1 MSQQFYNLQKTAEVL
16 GISSADVNQLREQR
30 KLHGYRSGADWK
42 FKVEDVEN
50 LLAERIKA
58 KRAAALNAPDQDLM
72 DSEVLADD
80 VQLGESD
87 PDSSGTVI
95 GGTEES
101 TDDAESDIQLADSQ
115 AAPVADAS
123 DVQLEDA
130 DDDSEFD
137 LDLTIDEDIVM
148 EDSQFSLA
156 GEESGTDRASG
167 TSEVDLASEGE
178 VLDDDDLV
186 LGGGTGSGSGSDITI
201 AGDSGISLVDPNDS
215 GLSLEKPVDLSGDS
229 ESLELDEDD
238 MLTLPAEGGEGMEEL
253 PGDDEFLLTPM
264 DDAGDEDDESG
275 SQVIALDTE
284 EGDEAATMVGE
295 PAGMAAMLDEEASV
309 DEPLA
314 AAIGEVPDMA
324 AVGAGPSMTA
334 GPVVTGRTDALLS
347 EAPYGTLWTTM
358 LTLCVGFLGLCGI
371 LSYDIMRN
379 MWSWSAEY
387 TVNSTIMDSILKF
400 IQ

>member
-16 GISSADVNQLREQR
+16 GIAPADVNRLREQR

-50 LLAERIKA
+50 FLAERIKA
-58 KRAAALNAPDQDLM
+58 KGAAAREAPAQDQKDG
-72 DSEVLADD
+72 EVLGDD

-87 PDSSGTVI
+87 LDASGTVI
-95 GGTEES
+95 GETDES
-101 TDDAESDIQLADSQ
+101 TDDAESDIQLADSE
-115 AAPVADAS
+115 AAPDAES
-123 DVQLEDA
+123 DVQSLDA

-156 GEESGTDRASG
+156 GEESGTDRASSA
-167 TSEVDLASEGE
+167 SEVDLSSEAE

-186 LGGGTGSGSGSDITI
+186 LGGATGSGSGSDITI
-201 AGDSGISLVDPNDS
+201 AGDSGISLIDPNDS
-215 GLSLEKPVDLSGDS
+215 GLSLEKPVDLSADS
-229 ESLELDEDD
+229 ESLELGEDD
-238 MLTLPAEGGEGMEEL
+238 MLTLPEESDAGLEEL

-264 DDAGDEDDESG
+264 EDAGDEDDESG

-295 PAGMAAMLDEEASV
+295 PAGMAAMLDEEPSME
-309 DEPLA
+309 EPLA
-314 AAIGEVPDMA
+314 VALGEVPDMA

-334 GPVVTGRTDALLS
+334 GPVVTGRTDALLP
-347 EAPYGTLWTTM
+347 ETPYGTLWTTM
-358 LTLCVGFLGLCGI
+358 LTLCFGCLGLCGI

-387 TVNSTIMDSILKF
+387 TVNSTIMDTILSF

>member
-16 GISSADVNQLREQR
+16 GIATADVNQLREQR

-58 KRAAALNAPDQDLM
+58 KGAAGKAPAQEGMEGD
-72 DSEVLADD
+72 VLADD
-80 VQLGESD
+80 VRSGESD
-87 PDSSGTVI
+87 SEASGTVI
-95 GGTEES
+95 GRTDAPP
-101 TDDAESDIQLADSQ
+101 DDAAASDIQLTDSE
-115 AAPVADAS
+115 AAPDAAAS
-123 DVQLEDA
+123 DVQLRDA

-156 GEESGTDRASG
+156 GEESGTDRASSA
-167 TSEVDLASEGE
+167 SEVDLASEGE

-186 LGGGTGSGSGSDITI
+186 LGGATGSGSGSDITI

-215 GLSLEKPVDLSGDS
+215 GLSLEEPVNLSGDS
-229 ESLELDEDD
+229 ESLELGEDD
-238 MLTLPAEGGEGMEEL
+238 MLTLPEESGEELEEL
-253 PGDDEFLLTPM
+253 PGDDDFLLTPM
-264 DDAGDEDDESG
+264 EDAGDEDDESG

-284 EGDEAATMVGE
+284 EGDEGATVLG
-295 PAGMAAMLDEEASV
+295 AGGGMAAMLDEEV
-309 DEPLA
+309 TVEEPLGA
-314 AAIGEVPDMA
+314 ALVEVPDMV
-324 AVGAGPSMTA
+324 AVGAGPSMAA
-334 GPVVTGRTDALLS
+334 GPAVAGRSEAFLP
-347 EAPYGTLWTTM
+347 EAPYGALWTTM
-358 LTLCVGFLGLCGI
+358 LTLCVCCLGLCGI

-379 MWSWSAEY
+379 IWSWSAEY
-387 TVNSTIMDSILKF
+387 TVNSTIMDTILSF

>member
-1 MSQQFYNLQKTAEVL
+1 MSQQFYDLQKTAEML
-16 GISSADVNQLREQR
+16 GLSTGDVNQLREQR
-30 KLHGYRSGADWK
+30 KLYGYRSGSDWK
-42 FKVEDVEN
+42 FKVEEVERV
-50 LLAERIKA
+50 LAERIKEKGSA
-58 KRAAALNAPDQDLM
+58 KTGSPDDDLEDSDALDGDLRL
-72 DSEVLADD
+72 D
-80 VQLGESD
+80 ESD
-87 PDSSGTVI
+87 PNASGTVI
-95 GGTEES
+95 GQSGDS
-101 TDDAESDIQLADSQ
+101 VDGSESDIYMADSEM
-115 AAPVADAS
+115 APESAS
-123 DVQLEDA
+123 GDTDLQDD

-156 GEESGTDRASG
+156 GEESGTDRASS

-215 GLSLEKPVDLSGDS
+215 GLSLEEPVELAGDS

-238 MLTLPAEGGEGMEEL
+238 MLTLQNQGDEGVEDL
-253 PGDDEFLLTPM
+253 PGDDDFLLTPM

-284 EGDEAATMVGE
+284 EGDEAATMVG
-295 PAGMAAMLDEEASV
+295 GMAAMLDEESSV

-314 AAIGEVPDMA
+314 AAIEVPDMEA
-324 AVGAGPSMTA
+324 MGAGPAMTA
-334 GPVVTGRTDALLS
+334 GPVMAGRSEALLP

-358 LTLCVGFLGLCGI
+358 LTLCVCFLGLCGL

-379 MWSWSAEY
+379 MWSWSTEY
-387 TVNSTIMDSILKF
+387 AVNSTIMDTILGFMK
-400 IQ
+400 

>member
-16 GISSADVNQLREQR
+16 GIATADVNQLREQR

-42 FKVEDVEN
+42 FKVEDVES

-58 KRAAALNAPDQDLM
+58 KGAAG
-72 DSEVLADD
+72 SEALADD
-80 VQLGESD
+80 VELEEFD
-87 PDSSGTVI
+87 PDDLGTVI
-95 GGTEES
+95 DETGGS
-101 TDDAESDIQLADSQ
+101 TDSDESDIQLADSE
-115 AAPVADAS
+115 AAPAADAN

-156 GEESGTDRASG
+156 GEESGTDQGSSA
-167 TSEVDLASEGE
+167 SEVDLASEGE

-186 LGGGTGSGSGSDITI
+186 LGGATGSGSGSDVTI

-215 GLSLEKPVDLSGDS
+215 GLSLDQPVDLSGDS
-229 ESLELDEDD
+229 ESLELGEDD
-238 MLTLPAEGGEGMEEL
+238 LLTLPEESDEGLEDL
-253 PGDDEFLLTPM
+253 PGDDDFLLTPI
-264 DDAGDEDDESG
+264 DEADDEDDESG

-284 EGDEAATMVGE
+284 EGDEAATMIGE
-295 PAGMAAMLDEEASV
+295 PAAAMAAMLDEETPG
-309 DEPLA
+309 DEPLE
-314 AAIGEVPDMA
+314 AAIVEIPGMSVVGGRPSPTGGPVGDALPSEVPY
-324 AVGAGPSMTA
+324 GA
-334 GPVVTGRTDALLS
+334 
-347 EAPYGTLWTTM
+347 LWTTM
-358 LTLCVGFLGLCGI
+358 LTLCVGCLGVCGI

-387 TVNSTIMDSILKF
+387 TVNSTIMDTILSFMK
-400 IQ
+400 

>member
-1 MSQQFYNLQKTAEVL
+1 MSQQYYNLQKTAEVL
-16 GISSADVNQLREQR
+16 GMASADVNQLREQS

-58 KRAAALNAPDQDLM
+58 KGAAAGKTPAQDEK
-72 DSEVLADD
+72 DGDVLADD

-87 PDSSGTVI
+87 GSGTAI
-95 GGTEES
+95 GETDES
-101 TDDAESDIQLADSQ
+101 TDDAESDIQLADSE
-115 AAPVADAS
+115 AAPADDES
-123 DVQLEDA
+123 SVQLSD

-156 GEESGTDRASG
+156 SEESGTDQASG
-167 TSEVDLASEGE
+167 ASDVDLASEGE

-186 LGGGTGSGSGSDITI
+186 LGEAGGSDSGSDITI

-229 ESLELDEDD
+229 ESLELGEDD
-238 MLTLPAEGGEGMEEL
+238 MLTLPEEGHAEEEDL
-253 PGDDEFLLTPM
+253 SGDSEFLLTPM
-264 DDAGDEDDESG
+264 EDAGDEDDDSG

-284 EGDEAATMVGE
+284 EGDEAATMVGQ
-295 PAGMAAMLDEEASV
+295 PAAAFILDEEQQSL
-309 DEPLA
+309 D
-314 AAIGEVPDMA
+314 AIGGVADVA

-334 GPVVTGRTDALLS
+334 GPVVGGRAEALLP

-358 LTLCVGFLGLCGI
+358 LTLCVGLLGLCGI

-387 TVNSTIMDSILKF
+387 TLNSTIMDTILSF